1 MQASRERVLIV
12 DDEPQVLLALE
23 DLLSES
29 YVVLSSD
36 SGERALNVMAQEPDI
51 AVVITDHRMP
61 KMTGGE
67 FLARLGDSSDT
78 ARIMVTGFA
87 DLSGVIRAVNDG
99 GIFAYL
105 TKPWD
110 DEDLLLKVRRGA
122 EHFRLNRELVG
133 ERQLLQDLL
142 NSVSDGIYFKD
153 TDLRFLRAN
162 RALPRALGL
171 PANAQLLGKRLSELL
186 PGPGSDLVEAEE
198 RRILA
203 EHASSEDVVREVQLD
218 GARHWFSET
227 KGAILGP
234 DGKVIGLAGITRDV
248 SERLRTGE
256 ALRTSEER
264 LRGQTR
270 LLNSILA
277 GMGDGVVVLG
287 KDQEFLVFN
296 ERAQRILGFG
306 PRRVAPNALAETY
319 GIHTRDRTGLLPA
332 DQNPL
337 LLAMAGQNLA
347 NVEVFIKNQAVIG
360 AEVSV
365 TATPL
370 NDDGGNPMGSITL
383 LRDITRQRRLEQELS
398 QAQKMEAIGRLAGSV
413 AHDFNNLLSVIL
425 TYSTMVLGDMNTVD
439 PLREDIEAIKKA
451 GEKAAELTRQLLVFG
466 RKQVLA
472 PRLVDLNEHVRESE
486 TMLRRLLRE
495 DIELAVL
502 SEHALSKAS
511 VDPTQMDQVI
521 MNLAINAR
529 DAMPQGGKLT
539 IETQNVVLDES
550 QFNEQFEVTRGPYV
564 MLAVSDTG
572 SGMDKS
578 TQARIFEPFFTTK
591 ALGKGTGLGLATVF
605 GIVQQSGGNITVESE
620 PGRGTTFKVYFPVA
634 EGSDSPRSAEV
645 IEPSTLHGTETVLL
659 VEDQDEVRRV
669 AQLIL
674 RRYGY
679 TVLEARNAGEAW
691 LSCERQGPIHLLLTD
706 VVMPQMSGRELADR
720 LTKVRPDMKV
730 LYMSG
735 YTDNAIVH
743 HGILDE
749 GIAFLQ
755 KPLVPD
761 VLARRV
767 REVLDTP
774 GPGVEGPT

>member
-1 MQASRERVLIV
+1 VLIV

-23 DLLSES
+23 DLLSDS
-29 YVVLSSD
+29 YAVLSSD
-36 SGERALNVMAQEPDI
+36 SGEKALNVMAKEPDI

-61 KMTGGE
+61 RMSGGE
-67 FLARLGDSSDT
+67 FLARLGDSTDT

-110 DEDLLLKVRRGA
+110 DEDLLLKVKRGA

-142 NSVSDGIYFKD
+142 NSVTDGIYFKD
-153 TDLRFLRAN
+153 TSLRFLRAN

-171 PANAQLLGKRLSELL
+171 PDSHSLIGKRLSELL
-186 PGPGSDLVEAEE
+186 PGPLSDLVEAEE
-198 RRILA
+198 RRILTECA
-203 EHASSEDVVREVQLD
+203 PTEDVVREMSL
-218 GARHWFSET
+218 GGERRWFSET
-227 KGAILGP
+227 KGPILGH
-234 DGKVIGLAGITRDV
+234 DGKVIGLAGIRRDV

-270 LLNSILA
+270 LLNSILG
-277 GMGDGVVVLG
+277 GMGEGVVVLG
-287 KDQEFLVFN
+287 KDHEFLVFN
-296 ERAQRILGFG
+296 QRAQTILGFG
-306 PRRVAPNALAETY
+306 PQRVPASALAETY
-319 GIHTRDRTGLLPA
+319 GIHTRDQGALLPA
-332 DQNPL
+332 NQNPL
-337 LLAMAGQNLA
+337 LLAMSGENLA
-347 NVEVFIKNQAVIG
+347 DVEVFIRNQAVAG

-370 NDDGGNPMGSITL
+370 NDDTGNPMGSIAL
-383 LRDITRQRRLEQELS
+383 LRDITRQRRLEQQLS

-425 TYSTMVLGDMNTVD
+425 TYSQMLIGDMNAVD
-439 PLREDIEAIKKA
+439 PLRQDIEAIKKA
-451 GEKAAELTRQLLVFG
+451 GEKAADLTRQLLVFG

-472 PRLVDLNEHVRESE
+472 PRTVDLNELVRESE

-495 DIELAVL
+495 DVELVVFA
-502 SEHALSKAS
+502 EQTLSKVR
-511 VDPTQMDQVI
+511 VDPTQIDQVI
-521 MNLAINAR
+521 MNLTINAR

-539 IETQNVVLDES
+539 IEIKNVFLEEA
-550 QFNEQFEVTRGPYV
+550 QFKEPSEFARGHYV

-572 SGMDKS
+572 TGMDKL

-591 ALGKGTGLGLATVF
+591 AMGKGTGLGLATVF
-605 GIVQQSGGNITVESE
+605 GIVQQSGGNISVDSE
-620 PGRGTTFKVYFPVA
+620 LGRGTTFKVYFPVA
-634 EGSDSPRSAEV
+634 EGADTQV
-645 IEPSTLHGTETVLL
+645 IAAVEPTTLQGTETVLL
-659 VEDQDEVRRV
+659 VEDQDEVRKV

-674 RRYGY
+674 HRYGY
-679 TVLEARNAGEAW
+679 KVIEARNAGEAW

-706 VVMPQMSGRELADR
+706 VVMPQMSGKELADR
-720 LTKVRPDMKV
+720 LLKMRPEMKV
-730 LYMSG
+730 LFMSG

-743 HGILDE
+743 HGILDD

-761 VLARRV
+761 VLARRI
-767 REVLDTP
+767 REVLDAP
-774 GPGVEGPT
+774 EGKGEGSA

>member
-1 MQASRERVLIV
+1 MQSDKERVLIV

-23 DLLSES
+23 DLLSDS

-36 SGERALNVMAQEPDI
+36 SGENALNVMAHEPDI

-61 KMTGGE
+61 RMSGGE
-67 FLARLGDSSDT
+67 FLARLGHASDT

-110 DEDLLLKVRRGA
+110 DDDLLFKVRRGA

-153 TDLRFLRAN
+153 TDLRFLRVN

-171 PANAQLLGKRLSELL
+171 PASKDLIGRRLSELL
-186 PGPGSDLVEAEE
+186 PGPASDLVEAEE

-203 EHASSEDVVREVQLD
+203 QCASTEDVVREIELD
-218 GARHWFSET
+218 GAQRWFSEA
-227 KGAILGP
+227 KGAILGA
-234 DGKVIGLAGITRDV
+234 DGAVIGLAGITRDV
-248 SERLRTGE
+248 SERLRIGE
-256 ALRTSEER
+256 ALRMSEER
-264 LRGQTR
+264 LRGQSR

-287 KDQEFLVFN
+287 RDHEFLVFN

-306 PRRVAPNALAETY
+306 PKPVTPSKLAETY
-319 GIHTRDRTGLLPA
+319 GIYTPDRSTLLSA

-337 LLAMAGQNLA
+337 LRAMSGENLA
-347 NVEVFIKNQAVIG
+347 DVEVFVKNQGVAG

-370 NDDGGNPMGSITL
+370 NDDSGNPMGSIAL
-383 LRDITRQRRLEQELS
+383 LRDITRQRRLEQQLS

-425 TYSTMVLGDMNTVD
+425 TYSTMLLGDMNAVD
-439 PLREDIEAIKKA
+439 PMREDLESIKKA
-451 GEKAAELTRQLLVFG
+451 GEKAADLTRQLLMFG

-472 PRLVDLNEHVRESE
+472 PRLLDLSELVRESE
-486 TMLRRLLRE
+486 TILRRLLRE
-495 DIELAVL
+495 DIEFVVFC
-502 SEHALSKAS
+502 EPALRKVR
-511 VDPTQMDQVI
+511 VDPTQIDQVV
-521 MNLAINAR
+521 MNLTVNAR
-529 DAMPQGGKLT
+529 DAMPEGGKLT
-539 IETQNVVLDES
+539 IETQNVVLAEALLS
-550 QFNEQFEVTRGPYV
+550 EHCEAAPGPYV
-564 MLAVSDTG
+564 MLSVSDTG
-572 SGMDKS
+572 TGMDKL
-578 TQARIFEPFFTTK
+578 TQDRIFEPFFTTK

-605 GIVQQSGGNITVESE
+605 GIVQQSGGVIRVESE
-620 PGRGTTFKVYFPVA
+620 LGRGTTFKIYFSAA
-634 EGSDSPRSAEV
+634 EGVDAQVPEV
-645 IEPSTLHGTETVLL
+645 IEPNTLRGTETVLL
-659 VEDQDEVRRV
+659 VEDQDEVRR
-669 AQLIL
+669 AALLIL
-674 RRYGY
+674 HRYGY
-679 TVLEARNAGEAW
+679 QVIEARNAGEAW
-691 LSCERQGPIHLLLTD
+691 LSAERKVPIHLLLTD
-706 VVMPQMSGRELADR
+706 VVMPQMSGKELADR
-720 LTKVRPDMKV
+720 LKKSRPDMRV

-735 YTDNAIVH
+735 YTDQAIVH
-743 HGILDE
+743 RGILDE

-755 KPLVPD
+755 KPFVPD
-761 VLARRV
+761 ALARRV
-767 REVLDTP
+767 REVLDAPRDGAST
-774 GPGVEGPT
+774 